1 MITEIIEGKGVFLI
15 MNTVDISE
23 EVKVLK
29 VI

>member
-1 MITEIIEGKGVFLI
+1 MIIKIIEGKEGILI
-15 MNTVDISE
+15 MNTVNISE